1 VEDLNNRYEIVW
13 EGVMTFEMGI
23 TQKRI
28 EFIQSIAE
36 SHSMLHVMQTEE
48 DYQLLINEPVITRP
62 CVNKTMC

>member
-1 VEDLNNRYEIVW
+1 
-13 EGVMTFEMGI
+13 MTFEMGI